1 MPSSEKRDRQASAP
15 GAAPWPQK
23 LRTFGA
29 LCLIC
34 CTGWLLNRYGF
45 TTYDTVFP
53 WTREISTALGGLA
66 MAALALLMRFRPMAI
81 ARATSA
87 RTVLAIWLL
96 GVLCILAGL
105 HCKSAL
111 LITAGASLE
120 SATRCLASMVVGLS
134 CLALSPR
141 DVTIGATGAC
151 LISCILEG
159 ASPLLPF
166 EAGTLAFLAFPLL
179 MYALVARPTRA
190 LIARIS
196 AGEAPAQIA
205 LTQPSTVV
213 PFGSQLFFCLLLF
226 QMSYGFALTF
236 GEIGR
241 IPLGTELACVPLL
254 VLFVAALASRQPLN
268 LDGIFRL
275 TLLFIIAGF
284 LALGL
289 PVSSDG
295 ALVNTL
301 LMVANGFYTVLFWIT
316 LVDLGRRNEAGA
328 PSVIAW
334 GLAINAIGVILGA
347 NLGRAA
353 DHIGAH
359 SAVAISTVSAAIVLF
374 FVFYL
379 LFIARTLS
387 FCETIAQVESRHVI
401 AAPRTSDT
409 EQLCARAARQF
420 QLTPRELDVLTLL
433 AKGRNGPFIQEELCI
448 SYNTVKAHV
457 KHIYQKMD
465 VHTQQELIDLV
476 ESFE

>member
-1 MPSSEKRDRQASAP
+1 M
-15 GAAPWPQK
+15 
-23 LRTFGA
+23 
-29 LCLIC
+29 
-34 CTGWLLNRYGF
+34 
-45 TTYDTVFP
+45 
-53 WTREISTALGGLA
+53 
-66 MAALALLMRFRPMAI
+66 
-81 ARATSA
+81 
-87 RTVLAIWLL
+87 
-96 GVLCILAGL
+96 
-105 HCKSAL
+105 
-111 LITAGASLE
+111 
-120 SATRCLASMVVGLS
+120 
-134 CLALSPR
+134 
-141 DVTIGATGAC
+141 
-151 LISCILEG
+151 
-159 ASPLLPF
+159 
-166 EAGTLAFLAFPLL
+166 
-179 MYALVARPTRA
+179 
-190 LIARIS
+190 
-196 AGEAPAQIA
+196 
-205 LTQPSTVV
+205 
-213 PFGSQLFFCLLLF
+213 
-226 QMSYGFALTF
+226 
-236 GEIGR
+236 
-241 IPLGTELACVPLL
+241 
-254 VLFVAALASRQPLN
+254 
-268 LDGIFRL
+268 
-275 TLLFIIAGF
+275 
-284 LALGL
+284 
-289 PVSSDG
+289 
-295 ALVNTL
+295 
-301 LMVANGFYTVLFWIT
+301 FWIT